1 MNLTERRERFRAV
14 LAGSRCVHPAS
25 VYDPISVRIAEELG
39 FEICMLAGSIASY
52 AVLGAPDIVVL
63 TLTEF
68 AQLVL
73 RISRASSLPLL
84 VDADHGYGNA
94 LNVKRTVE
102 ELETAGVAA
111 LSIEDTLLPTAYGQV
126 GQTSLISLEEGLGKM
141 RAAVAGR
148 QDPALV
154 IAARTSAM
162 AVAGLEEA
170 LRRARAY
177 AETGVDALFMIGINT
192 REELDAIAGA
202 VKLPLIL
209 GNAPAA
215 IGDRDYLAS
224 RNVRVALQG
233 HTPFMAAIRAVYE
246 TMKAL
251 REGAS
256 PRDMRVAPDDL
267 VKRVT
272 RDRDYK
278 SWMNDLLGG
287 DQRKAG

>member
-148 QDPALV
+148 QDPSLV

-170 LRRARAY
+170 IRRARAY

-192 REELDAIAGA
+192 REELDAVAGA

-278 SWMNDLLGG
+278 NWMNDLLGG
-287 DQRKAG
+287 DKRKAG